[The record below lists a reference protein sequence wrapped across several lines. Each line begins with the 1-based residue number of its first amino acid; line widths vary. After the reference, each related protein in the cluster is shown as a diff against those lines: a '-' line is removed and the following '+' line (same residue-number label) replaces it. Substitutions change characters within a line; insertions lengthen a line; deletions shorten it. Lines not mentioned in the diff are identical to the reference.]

1 MTRPRQHYPATT
13 RLALDAKGVAEVVFG
28 KGETW
33 FRERLP
39 QLYESGFPRYDDLI
53 DGWNIC
59 QIVAWFEGRTIADG
73 TGECDEGNQYRL
85 EAMQNGQL

>member
-1 MTRPRQHYPATT
+1 MTRPRQHDPATT
-13 RLALDAKGVAEVVFG
+13 RLALDAKVVAEVVFG

-33 FRERLP
+33 FREKLP

-59 QIVAWFEGRTIADG
+59 QIVAWFEGRTITDG
-73 TGECDEGNQYRL
+73 AAERDEGIQHRL